1 VSQWPAHLR
10 IDPDRVAALRRAAGA
25 RKEHSS
31 APLLYSRLA
40 AFIAPDPMPQV
51 MGVLPASLRHAGHE
65 WELRKPFEVGRTY
78 EFFEWE
84 LISDVTKPSRSGGTS
99 RFAEFAR
106 RWVDRDGRPVQT
118 ERMTAVHTT
127 RSPHPLPTTDSA
139 AVPRMAEPAGSVPL
153 SIDPS
158 WPVDRSGPPARV
170 TIDHDWDAARPGD
183 LVTEIDAGW
192 VDRAA
197 IATFGGLI
205 GDLTTIHHDVAAAR
219 AAGLPDVIAMG
230 TFSAAMTV
238 AVAEDRVDANRI
250 RRCALRFHRPVLPG
264 APLRIVAVSQ
274 PPALT
279 DRTFRVDLLAAGQ
292 LALSATLEIRA
303 R

>member
-10 IDPDRVAALRRAAGA
+10 IDPERVTALRRAAGA
-25 RKEHSS
+25 TTAHTS

-40 AFIAPDPMPQV
+40 AFIAPDSMPQA

-65 WELRKPFEVGRTY
+65 WELRKPFEVGQTY
-78 EFFEWE
+78 GFFEWD

-99 RFAEFAR
+99 RFAGFAR
-106 RWVDRDGRPVQT
+106 SWVDSDGQPVQT

-127 RSPHPLPTTDSA
+127 MPAHVMPPATGPATVPPT
-139 AVPRMAEPAGSVPL
+139 AEPVPL
-153 SIDPS
+153 SVDPS
-158 WPVDRSGPPARV
+158 WPVDRPGPPAHI

-192 VDRAA
+192 LDRAA
-197 IATFGGLI
+197 IATFGVLI

-238 AVAEDRVDANRI
+238 AVAEDRVDPSRI

-264 APLRIVAVSQ
+264 APLRIVAVAQ
-274 PPALT
+274 PPALG
-279 DRTFRVDLLAAGQ
+279 DLAFRVDLLAAGQ
-292 LALSATLEIRA
+292 LALRATVEVRS